1 LSDKKGSSWEG
12 VLLEKRGNRS
22 LVMIPAL
29 GLETQVAV
37 KGDLE
42 PNEQVL
48 LTLSSVR
55 IPETD
60 MVFVSE

>member
-1 LSDKKGSSWEG
+1 
-12 VLLEKRGNRS
+12 
-22 LVMIPAL
+22 MIPAL